1 MKNLLLFALML
12 TLAACGGKKS
22 ESADAE
28 TKEWKEMDDF
38 HMTMAEAFH
47 PYKDSAN
54 LAPAKQLAKEM
65 ADASAQ
71 WATLELPEKVRTDDM
86 KATLQQ
92 LREGSQSF
100 LKLVNENAPDSVVG
114 KSLSDLHDTF
124 HKIQEGWYGGG
135 KKEGHEHH

>member
-1 MKNLLLFALML
+1 MKNLLLLAFVLV
-12 TLAACGGKKS
+12 LAACGGKKT
-22 ESADAE
+22 ESAE
-28 TKEWKEMDDF
+28 TEAAEWKEMDDF

-65 ADASAQ
+65 ADAAAQ
-71 WATLELPEKVRTDDM
+71 WATVELPEKVRTDEM

-92 LREGSQSF
+92 LTESSQSF
-100 LKLVNENAPDSVVG
+100 LKLVNENAADSTVG
-114 KSLSDLHDTF
+114 KSLSALHDTF

-135 KKEGHEHH
+135 KKEGHKH